1 MRLPTNRTSVLITW
15 LAILI
20 DNTYMTLI
28 TTSDLSKSYGSIDIF
43 SGLNLTVPP
52 QSRIALVGENG
63 IGKTTLLNVL
73 ADLES
78 PTEGKVQRANRLKI
92 GYLPQKSDLRSDR
105 TLWEEILTAFDDIRK
120 MEADLKELEGAMSQ
134 TADISEELLSR
145 YGTLQADFEHRG
157 GYTYESRLQQVLS
170 GLGFSTNE
178 FHMPVKH
185 LSGGQRTRALLSRL
199 LLSSADLLIFDE
211 PTNHLDIE
219 AIQWLEGYLK
229 NFPGGVLLVSHDRYF
244 IDQVCNQIWEM
255 NRGGFETYR
264 GNYSAYLE
272 QRQSRWERQ
281 QEIFEAEKS
290 RLVNELDYVKRNIAG
305 QNTNQA
311 KGKLR
316 RLSRRV
322 QAIEQLGIQA
332 IQGKTWAKISQDVQ
346 TTTSPMSVQEA
357 HQHISALKNPTKKPQ
372 LLSMSLQTR
381 KRGGD
386 LVLRTSNL
394 EIGYQDGEKALFSVP
409 DITLLRGECAALIG
423 PNGAGKTTFL
433 KTILDQLQPLSGIV
447 KLGANLDVGYFAQ
460 AHQDLNDNN
469 TVLEEIEKAR
479 NFQSE
484 NAARSYLGAYLFSGQ
499 EAYKKVSV
507 LSGGERGRLAL
518 AKLSLSNA
526 NLLLLDEPTNHLDIP
541 SQETLQAVLTSY
553 PGTILLVSHDRYLI
567 NALASQIWEIDIKE
581 EDLIVFEGSYQAY
594 QTHLRESK
602 LSKEDVV
609 ILEEGSPDSYQDQ
622 KAAKNRA
629 LAEDRQRS
637 ARLKVVESRITD
649 LESQLEELGKTL
661 ADPPD
666 NPNEVVQL
674 GKQYGKAE
682 QELEGLLAEWETLQE

>member
-1 MRLPTNRTSVLITW
+1 M
-15 LAILI
+15 
-20 DNTYMTLI
+20 
-28 TTSDLSKSYGSIDIF
+28 
-43 SGLNLTVPP
+43 
-52 QSRIALVGENG
+52 
-63 IGKTTLLNVL
+63 
-73 ADLES
+73 
-78 PTEGKVQRANRLKI
+78 
-92 GYLPQKSDLRSDR
+92 
-105 TLWEEILTAFDDIRK
+105 
-120 MEADLKELEGAMSQ
+120 
-134 TADISEELLSR
+134 SR

-170 GLGFSTNE
+170 GLEFSTNE
-178 FHMPVKH
+178 FHMPVNH

-255 NRGGFETYR
+255 SRGGFETYR

-357 HQHISALKNPTKKPQ
+357 HQRISALKNPTKKPQ

-386 LVLRTSNL
+386 LVLRTSDL

-602 LSKEDVV
+602 LNKEDVV
-609 ILEEGSPDSYQDQ
+609 IPEEGSPDSYQDQ

-637 ARLKVVESRITD
+637 ARLKVLESRIME
-649 LESQLEELGKTL
+649 LESLLEELGKTL

-666 NPNEVVQL
+666 NPNEVVRL

-682 QELEGLLAEWETLQE
+682 QELEGLLVEWETLQE

>member
-1 MRLPTNRTSVLITW
+1 MS
-15 LAILI
+15 
-20 DNTYMTLI
+20 LI
-28 TTSDLSKSYGSIDIF
+28 TTSGLSKSYGSVDIF
-43 SGLNLTVPP
+43 SGLNLTIPP

-73 ADLES
+73 ADQES
-78 PTEGKVQRANRLKI
+78 PSEGKIQRANQLKI
-92 GYLPQKSDLRSDR
+92 GYLPQKSDLNSSH
-105 TLWEEILTAFDDIRK
+105 TLWEETLTAFDDLLEVER
-120 MEADLKELEGAMSQ
+120 DLQELELNMSQPGGSTKELL
-134 TADISEELLSR
+134 TR

-157 GYTYESRLQQVLS
+157 GYTYESRIQQVLA
-170 GLGFSTNE
+170 GLGFSTQD
-178 FHMPVKH
+178 FHMPVNH

-199 LLSSADLLIFDE
+199 LLTSSDLLIFDE

-229 NFPGGVLLVSHDRYF
+229 NYPGGILLVSHDRYF

-255 NRGGFETYR
+255 SRGGFETYR
-264 GNYSAYLE
+264 GNYSAYLN

-281 QEIFEAEKS
+281 QETFEAEKS

-316 RLSRRV
+316 LLSRRV

-332 IQGKTWAKISQDVQ
+332 IQGKSWAKISQDVQ
-346 TTTSPMSVQEA
+346 TTTSYMGVQEA
-357 HQHISALKNPTKKPQ
+357 HQRISSLRNPAKQPQ
-372 LLSMSLQTR
+372 ILNMSLKTR

-386 LVLRTSNL
+386 LVLRTTDL
-394 EIGYQDGEKALFSVP
+394 EIGYPDGEKPLFSVP

-433 KTILDQLQPLSGIV
+433 KTILDQLQPWSGSV

-460 AHQDLNDNN
+460 AHQDLTDSN
-469 TVLEEIEKAR
+469 TVLEEIEDAGK
-479 NFQSE
+479 FQSE
-484 NAARSYLGAYLFSGQ
+484 NAARGYLGAYLFSG
-499 EAYKKVSV
+499 EEVYKKVSV

-518 AKLSLSNA
+518 AKLSLSKA

-567 NALASQIWEIDIKE
+567 NTLASQIWEIDMNE
-581 EDLIVFEGSYQAY
+581 ENLILFEGNYHSYQTPLRENRAAAQDLINLDE
-594 QTHLRESK
+594 ES
-602 LSKEDVV
+602 L
-609 ILEEGSPDSYQDQ
+609 DSYKDK

-629 LAEDRQRS
+629 LADDRKRA
-637 ARLKVVESRITD
+637 ARLQEVENLISE
-649 LESQLEELGKTL
+649 LENLLEELGKTL
-661 ADPPD
+661 TDPPD
-666 NPNEVVQL
+666 DAGEVVKL
-674 GKQYGKAE
+674 GKRYGDTEK
-682 QELEGLLAEWETLQE
+682 ELEGLLAEWETLHG

>member
-1 MRLPTNRTSVLITW
+1 MS
-15 LAILI
+15 
-20 DNTYMTLI
+20 LI
-28 TTSDLSKSYGSIDIF
+28 TTSGLSKSYGSDDIF
-43 SGLNLTVPP
+43 SGLNLTIPP

-78 PTEGKVQRANRLKI
+78 PSEGKIQRANQLKI
-92 GYLPQKSDLRSDR
+92 GYLPQKSDLNTTH
-105 TLWEEILTAFDDIRK
+105 TLWEEILTAFDDLRK
-120 MEADLKELEGAMSQ
+120 MERDLQELESAMSQ
-134 TADISEELLSR
+134 ASGSTEEFLTR

-157 GYTYESRLQQVLS
+157 GYTYESRIKQVLA
-170 GLGFSTNE
+170 GLGFNAQD
-178 FHMPVKH
+178 FHMPVNH

-199 LLSSADLLIFDE
+199 LLTPSDLLIFDE

-229 NFPGGVLLVSHDRYF
+229 NYSGGILLVSHDRYF

-264 GNYSAYLE
+264 GNYSAYLD

-281 QEIFEAEKS
+281 QETFEAEKS

-316 RLSRRV
+316 LLSRRV

-332 IQGKTWAKISQDVQ
+332 IQGKSWAKISQDVR
-346 TTTSPMSVQEA
+346 TTTSYMGVQEA
-357 HQHISALKNPTKKPQ
+357 HQRISSLMNPAKQPQ
-372 LLSMSLQTR
+372 ILNMSLNTR

-386 LVLRTSNL
+386 LVLRTTDL
-394 EIGYQDGEKALFSVP
+394 EIGYPDGEKPLFSVP

-433 KTILDQLQPLSGIV
+433 KTILDQLQSWSGSV

-460 AHQDLNDNN
+460 AHQDLTDSN
-469 TVLEEIEKAR
+469 TVLEEIEDAGK
-479 NFQSE
+479 FQSE
-484 NAARSYLGAYLFSGQ
+484 HAARSYLGAYLFSGE
-499 EAYKKVSV
+499 EAYKKVGV

-518 AKLSLSNA
+518 AKLSLNKA

-541 SQETLQAVLTSY
+541 SQETLQAVLSSY

-567 NALASQIWEIDIKE
+567 NALASQIWEIDMNE
-581 EDLIVFEGSYQAY
+581 ENLILFEGNYQSYQIYLRENRAAAQDLINLDE
-594 QTHLRESK
+594 ES
-602 LSKEDVV
+602 L
-609 ILEEGSPDSYQDQ
+609 DSYKDK

-629 LAEDRQRS
+629 LANDRKQA
-637 ARLKVVESRITD
+637 ARLQEVEKRISE
-649 LESQLEELGKTL
+649 LENLLEELGKTL
-661 ADPPD
+661 TEPPD
-666 NPNEVVQL
+666 DAGEVIQL
-674 GKQYGKAE
+674 GKRYGDGEK
-682 QELEGLLAEWETLQE
+682 ELEGLLVEWETLLG